1 MSKLVEK
8 LEHIEA
14 GSPQPLGFGA
24 RSAQGRPSSMLLL
37 ACVAAEDADKAKSLE
52 PLGIDGVIIKTD
64 DPASAEGPV
73 DGLLWGAWLGEASS
87 GGIDALKEKGCDF
100 VVFQPENMPLA
111 ALDREDEGRML
122 VLGADL
128 THEQRRTVDSLP
140 VDVVLIAPD
149 GDGDSL
155 TVKGLMDI
163 LTMAWG
169 AGKPALLLW
178 NGPLTTGELEGLRG
192 ADINGIVVDA
202 SKADK
207 GVIEGL
213 KGAIDSLP
221 RKARR
226 QRGGPR
232 RATVPNAAGFITDV
246 EDDYEEDDE

>member
-1 MSKLVEK
+1 
-8 LEHIEA
+8 
-14 GSPQPLGFGA
+14 
-24 RSAQGRPSSMLLL
+24 
-37 ACVAAEDADKAKSLE
+37 
-52 PLGIDGVIIKTD
+52 
-64 DPASAEGPV
+64 
-73 DGLLWGAWLGEASS
+73 
-87 GGIDALKEKGCDF
+87 
-100 VVFQPENMPLA
+100 
-111 ALDREDEGRML
+111 ML

-178 NGPLTTGELEGLRG
+178 SGPLTTGELEGLRG

-226 QRGGPR
+226 QRGGTAEGHRPQR
-232 RATVPNAAGFITDV
+232 RRLHYRCGRRLRRGRRIALATPGATEASVSGDG
-246 EDDYEEDDE
+246 